1 MHRLLLK
8 VLLVLLLV
16 LSASVNADETPAAEM
31 GAFRLPPAKA
41 ERPRPLIAIVADNA
55 GTETTDL
62 IVPYGVL
69 KEADVADVVIVS
81 THPGP
86 VSLMP
91 ALTIQPDTTMRA
103 FDASHPAGADIVI
116 VPALH
121 DDKNEIVIN
130 WVRGQANRGAF
141 IAAICEGAWVAA
153 RAGVLNDRVATT
165 HWYALAKIAR
175 TFPQISWVRDRRY
188 VVSRNVMT
196 TTGVSASIPA
206 SLALVEALA
215 GRARAESVAATIGD
229 GGWKPTH
236 DSSRFH
242 LTAAHIWTVTRNT
255 LSRWRHETLSIPVM
269 NGFNE
274 IALALTADAWSRTY
288 RSQAIVGPYKGAIRS
303 YHGLVL
309 LPDVTPAN
317 EHFQLSLPRTRPA
330 KALDDALTAIANRY
344 GDATA
349 DLVALQLEYARNN
362 PQAAD

>member
-8 VLLVLLLV
+8 ILLILLLV
-16 LSASVNADETPAAEM
+16 LPASVDAGKAPAAEM
-31 GAFRLPPAKA
+31 GAFRLPAKP

-62 IVPYGVL
+62 MVPYGVL

-91 ALTIQPDTTMRA
+91 ALAIQPDTTMRA

-153 RAGVLNDRVATT
+153 RAGVLDGRAATT

-175 TFPQISWVRDRRY
+175 TFPRISWVQDRRY
-188 VVSRNVMT
+188 VVDRNVMT

-229 GGWKPTH
+229 RGWKPTH

-242 LTAAHIWTVTRNT
+242 LTAGHVWTATRNAV
-255 LSRWRHETLSIPVM
+255 SRWRHETLSIPTTD
-269 NGFNE
+269 GFDE

-288 RSQAIVGPYKGAIRS
+288 RSQAIVGSSKGLIQS

-309 LPDVTPAN
+309 LPDVALAGGYPS
-317 EHFQLSLPRTRPA
+317 LPLPRTRPA
-330 KALDDALTAIANRY
+330 KALDDALSAIANRY
-344 GDATA
+344 GNATA
-349 DLVALQLEYARNN
+349 DLVALQLEYVRND
-362 PQAAD
+362 PQAAN